1 MYEDSET
8 LIPSVPGEN
17 LDRKLF
23 EYNRLKIK
31 IKTELDSEED
41 CQPFDSRSSF
51 YQLSKSSVS
60 QSNDLAF
67 KAKTVQFYNQFIDIL
82 VENSMKTI
90 SDISFNNSFV
100 EQTPNDAWRMS
111 EAVTSAKN
119 SFIDQHKDI
128 EHKNSI
134 HYTSFA
140 VPSKMFCNNCEKEV
154 FTTVSFQLAQP
165 RF

>member
-60 QSNDLAF
+60 QSNDLAI
-67 KAKTVQFYNQFIDIL
+67 KAKTVQF
-82 VENSMKTI
+82 KTKKG
-90 SDISFNNSFV
+90 
-100 EQTPNDAWRMS
+100 P
-111 EAVTSAKN
+111 
-119 SFIDQHKDI
+119 
-128 EHKNSI
+128 
-134 HYTSFA
+134 
-140 VPSKMFCNNCEKEV
+140 
-154 FTTVSFQLAQP
+154 L
-165 RF
+165 